1 MTPDNHFGL
10 TLTASWV
17 NVPIYMQVIS
27 GLRNSRNGITGEI
40 IKGVIPPTLNGVPVQ
55 LNPVQIDHTPIVQT
69 PRSNEETTDITSNSD
84 NENEE
89 DSFDETDLNI
99 STGLMKPPPEKSQLS
114 RKTSFFG
121 NKRFSVAMP
130 TATFTETPKC
140 VTDKTTDSPPSTP
153 SKPPLPTPQKRVDR
167 ILTTVGDYE
176 ILSEIGKGRFSVVYK
191 AQHQQTQQT
200 CAIKET
206 TLNPA
211 DLHLLPTIQREVD
224 LLRQLDHPNI
234 VKVLDCINTK
244 RKVYVILEN
253 AQKGD
258 LLRVM
263 RQRGAPFE
271 EEAVGGVARQVL
283 AGLAYLHER
292 NIIHRDLKAANLLL
306 TEDNVIKLADFGT
319 ARVVDAQK
327 SMTVIGTP
335 YWMAPEIIE
344 LEVSG
349 VAADVWSLGCTCVE
363 LVQGKPPYFDMPTM
377 TALFRICEDEHPPL
391 PLGVSPK
398 MVDFLLRCFV
408 KDPKLRAT
416 VQVLLKHPWVKE

>member
-1 MTPDNHFGL
+1 M
-10 TLTASWV
+10 
-17 NVPIYMQVIS
+17 
-27 GLRNSRNGITGEI
+27 
-40 IKGVIPPTLNGVPVQ
+40 
-55 LNPVQIDHTPIVQT
+55 
-69 PRSNEETTDITSNSD
+69 
-84 NENEE
+84 
-89 DSFDETDLNI
+89 
-99 STGLMKPPPEKSQLS
+99 
-114 RKTSFFG
+114 
-121 NKRFSVAMP
+121 
-130 TATFTETPKC
+130 
-140 VTDKTTDSPPSTP
+140 
-153 SKPPLPTPQKRVDR
+153 
-167 ILTTVGDYE
+167 TTVGDYE

-191 AQHQQTQQT
+191 AQHQQTQQI